1 MIQASIKL
9 YELSLTDVSRNNQS
23 FRFAC
28 SSMNLI
34 LMELFWFCSYNQL
47 RLIYTNTDLPG
58 KVMGISTTYNKD
70 HSTCYG
76 KHPHS
81 QVDSS

>member
-1 MIQASIKL
+1 EL

-23 FRFAC
+23 FCFAC

-34 LMELFWFCSYNQL
+34 LMELFWFCSYNRL

-58 KVMGISTTYNKD
+58 MPTLPKFNFLNTFLL
-70 HSTCYG
+70 
-76 KHPHS
+76 
-81 QVDSS
+81 

>member
-47 RLIYTNTDLPG
+47 RLIYKHRLTWPTLPKFNLLNTFLL
-58 KVMGISTTYNKD
+58 
-70 HSTCYG
+70 
-76 KHPHS
+76 
-81 QVDSS
+81 